1 MRVAPNQIELSG
13 RHPGVFKVML
23 QRYGFGTDVQ
33 VARAV
38 GRFYCLRLYDCTSP
52 SVFNVRRLQRYQRIH
67 SSGLKIPVGRTCGML
82 LGYANVP

>member
-1 MRVAPNQIELSG
+1 
-13 RHPGVFKVML
+13 ML

-82 LGYANVP
+82 LWVCERSLKASAVFTKGCDLL